1 MVFRNIIRWF
11 LVGILVAGGIATSQE
26 QKQHLNLKE
35 RLPFIPPRSPQESLK
50 AFKPRPGY
58 QVQLVASE
66 PLLGSP
72 VSMDFDEDGRLYV
85 AEYPEY
91 NAYAKS
97 DFKLTGRV
105 RLLEDENDDGVFDKG
120 TIFADGLPW
129 GATVFCYDGGVMVG
143 AAPDIWFLNDTNGDG
158 KADIKK
164 KILTGFGRDHAGE
177 AMLNS
182 FRWGLDNRIHVST
195 GMAGGEVRNP
205 DDTKG
210 VAVEVRNHRILI
222 DPRNMTFVKSSGGG
236 QHGFTMDD
244 YGRGFVC
251 SNSNPAQVLAFDT
264 RYLARN
270 PFLPV
275 NSPAVNI
282 APGDKFTRIY
292 RISPDEPWRIVRTD
306 LRTKGIVKGS
316 NEGGKVSGFFTGAT
330 GITSYRGDALPDKI
344 RGDLFVGEVS
354 GNLIYQAKVVEK
366 GVVPEAIRAEPEVEF
381 LASEDNWFRPVQMA
395 HGPDGC
401 LYVVD
406 MYRGLI
412 EGAAFLPP
420 EVLKHIDVMAGFDR
434 GRIWRI
440 APEKFQRR
448 PTQKLSKAT
457 STQLVALLEHPNGW
471 HRDTASR
478 LLFQKQD
485 KSIEKDLLKL
495 AATSQSHL
503 GKMHALWA
511 LEGLGLLKPELVLQA
526 LVENEP
532 RLRQQAAL
540 LFEKLSQ
547 EYQKQLAPAVAKLL
561 EDSDPRVRLQ
571 AIYSL
576 GNQADLNIASQLSKA
591 VKSNASD
598 SWFRQ
603 AILSCHPALTEMIFN
618 RLVEDSGFRT
628 STLGTG
634 LLASQAKVLSVCGLP
649 TATTS
654 LMKALDSLPE
664 TEKTLSNQIVRD
676 LIESPQRFSW
686 TGKASNLLEVMLQDA
701 VKTLKQP
708 KATPQA
714 HVAALKTISF
724 QDFSKGRELF
734 QEALASNR
742 GNQVHL
748 GALEALGRY
757 ANPEAA
763 QLIVESWAGLGPQA
777 RSTALEVLLSRPAF
791 TALLLD
797 ALEARKI
804 PRAEVDME
812 RLKLAASSKNV
823 ALSERL
829 KNLTASSASN
839 RLEVFQKYKPSLTM
853 NSDKA
858 KGKAVFK
865 SQCSACHQLEG
876 VGYSI
881 GADLLAARNRGME
894 SILLNILDPN
904 REVKPA
910 YITYIITT
918 NSGKTVTG
926 MIASES
932 ANSITLRKTDNQ
944 NETILRNNIDEMRST
959 GISFMPEGLEKQITV
974 EAMADLLAY
983 LDSIR

>member
-1 MVFRNIIRWF
+1 
-11 LVGILVAGGIATSQE
+11 
-26 QKQHLNLKE
+26 
-35 RLPFIPPRSPQESLK
+35 
-50 AFKPRPGY
+50 
-58 QVQLVASE
+58 
-66 PLLGSP
+66 
-72 VSMDFDEDGRLYV
+72 
-85 AEYPEY
+85 
-91 NAYAKS
+91 
-97 DFKLTGRV
+97 
-105 RLLEDENDDGVFDKG
+105 
-120 TIFADGLPW
+120 
-129 GATVFCYDGGVMVG
+129 
-143 AAPDIWFLNDTNGDG
+143 
-158 KADIKK
+158 
-164 KILTGFGRDHAGE
+164 
-177 AMLNS
+177 
-182 FRWGLDNRIHVST
+182 
-195 GMAGGEVRNP
+195 
-205 DDTKG
+205 
-210 VAVEVRNHRILI
+210 
-222 DPRNMTFVKSSGGG
+222 
-236 QHGFTMDD
+236 
-244 YGRGFVC
+244 
-251 SNSNPAQVLAFDT
+251 
-264 RYLARN
+264 
-270 PFLPV
+270 
-275 NSPAVNI
+275 
-282 APGDKFTRIY
+282 
-292 RISPDEPWRIVRTD
+292 
-306 LRTKGIVKGS
+306 
-316 NEGGKVSGFFTGAT
+316 
-330 GITSYRGDALPDKI
+330 
-344 RGDLFVGEVS
+344 
-354 GNLIYQAKVVEK
+354 
-366 GVVPEAIRAEPEVEF
+366 
-381 LASEDNWFRPVQMA
+381 
-395 HGPDGC
+395 
-401 LYVVD
+401 
-406 MYRGLI
+406 
-412 EGAAFLPP
+412 
-420 EVLKHIDVMAGFDR
+420 
-434 GRIWRI
+434 
-440 APEKFQRR
+440 
-448 PTQKLSKAT
+448 
-457 STQLVALLEHPNGW
+457 
-471 HRDTASR
+471 
-478 LLFQKQD
+478 
-485 KSIEKDLLKL
+485 
-495 AATSQSHL
+495 
-503 GKMHALWA
+503 
-511 LEGLGLLKPELVLQA
+511 
-526 LVENEP
+526 
-532 RLRQQAAL
+532 
-540 LFEKLSQ
+540 
-547 EYQKQLAPAVAKLL
+547 
-561 EDSDPRVRLQ
+561 
-571 AIYSL
+571 
-576 GNQADLNIASQLSKA
+576 
-591 VKSNASD
+591 
-598 SWFRQ
+598 
-603 AILSCHPALTEMIFN
+603 
-618 RLVEDSGFRT
+618 
-628 STLGTG
+628 
-634 LLASQAKVLSVCGLP
+634 
-649 TATTS
+649 
-654 LMKALDSLPE
+654 MKALDSLPE

-701 VKTLKQP
+701 VKTLKQS

-748 GALEALGRY
+748 GALEALERY

-804 PRAEVDME
+804 TRAEVDME

-858 KGKAVFK
+858 RGKAVFK